1 MLPFGGAR
9 PIPRP
14 SPTPD
19 DPVAVRSE
27 PLFRMFALY
36 LRWSAGRRF
45 RAIRLS
51 GTDTATLPTDRPLI
65 VFGNHPSWWDPAVY
79 ILLADMRFR
88 GRPGFGPMEEEALV
102 RYGFFRRLGIFGID
116 KQTATGARRFLSVSR
131 RVLGDPGG
139 PTGRYMMWI
148 TAEGDFTD
156 PRVRPVRLRPG
167 IAHLAAVVPD
177 AVLVP
182 MALEYA
188 FWNESRPE
196 LLVRFGTPLPGDR
209 AVRPIDWT
217 PRLEAALTE
226 TMDRLAEDAK
236 ARDPARFT
244 RLLRGSAGASLPYDG
259 WRRLRTWASGRR
271 YVASHGEEA

>member
-1 MLPFGGAR
+1 M
-9 PIPRP
+9 
-14 SPTPD
+14 
-19 DPVAVRSE
+19 
-27 PLFRMFALY
+27 
-36 LRWSAGRRF
+36 RWSAGRRF
-45 RAIRLS
+45 RALRLS
-51 GTDTATLPTDRPLI
+51 GVDTATLPTDRPLI
-65 VFGNHPSWWDPAVY
+65 VYGNHPSWWDPAVY

-88 GRPGFGPMEEEALV
+88 GRPGFGPMEDEALA

-116 KQTATGARRFLSVSR
+116 KHSSNGARRFLSVSR
-131 RVLGDPGG
+131 RVLGDAGGPGG
-139 PTGRYMMWI
+139 RFMMWI

-182 MALEYA
+182 LALEYV

-196 LLVRFGTPLPGDR
+196 LLMRFGTPLPGDR
-209 AVRPIDWT
+209 AIRPADWT
-217 PRLEAALTE
+217 LRLEAALAE
-226 TMDRLAEDAK
+226 TMDRLAEDAQ

-271 YVASHGEEA
+271 FVSSHGEEA